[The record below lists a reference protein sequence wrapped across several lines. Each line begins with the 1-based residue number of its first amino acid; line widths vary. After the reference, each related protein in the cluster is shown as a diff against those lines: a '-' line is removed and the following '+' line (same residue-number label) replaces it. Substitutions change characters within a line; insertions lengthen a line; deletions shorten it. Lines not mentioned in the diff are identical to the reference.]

1 MMKEK
6 GSDDM
11 NKDENEIKR
20 IFAMNLTRPIGE
32 SGKQQKEVAEDL
44 GFKPTTL
51 NMWCNGKSF
60 PTAGKIQAI
69 ADYFGVGKS
78 VLIEEYNPDQMRKQQ
93 IERLSAY
100 ARLLNPEGMKKLYER
115 AEELT
120 EIPKY
125 KKED

>member
-1 MMKEK
+1 MT
-6 GSDDM
+6 DD
-11 NKDENEIKR
+11 NDIKR
-20 IFAMNLTRPIGE
+20 IFSMNLTRLISE
-32 SGKQQKEVAEDL
+32 SGKQQKEVAQDL
-44 GFKPTTL
+44 GFKPTTV
-51 NMWCNGKSF
+51 NMWCTGKAF

-78 VLIEEYNPDQMRKQQ
+78 VLIEEYDPNQLQKER
-93 IERLSAY
+93 IERLSRFAK
-100 ARLLNPEGMKKLYER
+100 LLNQEGMKKLYER